1 MTDTQQRTFG
11 AVVGLDPVV
20 AVVPHRDDLVEC
32 SDGTTHRHCDV
43 CYDCADKAH
52 SNDSDRH
59 DAEVTIVT
67 DLLDGI
73 GKWADEYCTENEDY
87 ATGYDCLVDEDQIN
101 WKGRTDEW
109 VRDEL
114 ESRDEFVDLKE
125 HDDLV
130 MFDGVVK
137 FVSDYVFEELDGSSE
152 CELEYHP
159 SEYAGYDG
167 EGCCL
172 SSFEIGEHE
181 EQVDISCH
189 DELKALHDRGDLD
202 DILDDVN
209 CDVYVSRSRR
219 REKNEE
225 TGYYECVGRETYQP
239 YSHNAEYPTF
249 EVYTNPG
256 GQWRFVVS
264 AERMGELVQE
274 GYDKLRG
281 NTEETGQYEN
291 A

>member
-1 MTDTQQRTFG
+1 MTITQQRTFG

-20 AVVPHRDDLVEC
+20 AVVPHRNDLVEC
-32 SDGTTHRHCDV
+32 SDGTEHRHCDV
-43 CYDCADKAH
+43 CYDCAGGAH

-59 DAEVTIVT
+59 DAEVAIVT
-67 DLLDGI
+67 VILEGH

-87 ATGYDCLVDEDQIN
+87 ASGYDCLVDEDQAR
-101 WKGRTDEW
+101 WRDRTDTW

-114 ESRDEFVDLKE
+114 ESRDEFVDLEE

-130 MFDGVVK
+130 KFDGVVK
-137 FVSDYVFEELDGSSE
+137 FVSDYVFEELDGSSD

-172 SSFEIGEHE
+172 DSFEIGEYE
-181 EQVDISCH
+181 LQIEINDC
-189 DELKALHDRGDLD
+189 DELKALHDRAVLD

-225 TGYYECVGRETYQP
+225 TGYYEHVGRETYMP
-239 YSHNAEYPTF
+239 YARQSDHPDIMA
-249 EVYTNPG
+249 YTSPG
-256 GQWRFVVS
+256 GQWRFVIS
-264 AERMGELVQE
+264 AERMGELVEE
-274 GYDKLRG
+274 GYAKLRDK
-281 NTEETGQYEN
+281 NED